1 MNEFISFGVLLL
13 TAVFVITIM
22 IAEDYIDKR
31 KNK

>member
-1 MNEFISFGVLLL
+1 MNEFISFGGLVL
-13 TAVFVITIM
+13 TAIFVMTIM